1 MRYLFCF
8 ILLTNLFSSSAV
20 SAQSDALFKIICS
33 ELEQM
38 ERYWNAKQKL
48 PPFVVRID
56 TVKEEEW
63 MEFADGTGK
72 RIKGKTGDP
81 ELRKVA
87 YAVPL
92 PIFPLGDTVCI
103 TDTTGSLFAKGITL
117 NGHYFYVRKCLTRA
131 CKNEHAAA
139 GSMFVQ
145 SQRDAGDNRYVLFS
159 FADRGELFYCQFKL
173 VNGKPEF
180 HQSKVVPREKM
191 PHLE

>member
-1 MRYLFCF
+1 MKRP
-8 ILLTNLFSSSAV
+8 ILLFLLAMLSGIIMQ
-20 SAQSDALFKIICS
+20 AQSDALFKVICS

-38 ERYWNAKQKL
+38 ERYWNARQKL
-48 PPFVVRID
+48 PAFTVRID
-56 TVKEEEW
+56 TAKNEEW

-87 YAVPL
+87 FAQPL
-92 PIFPLGDTVCI
+92 PVFPLGDTVCI
-103 TDTTGSLFAKGITL
+103 TDTIGALFAKGIQQ

-131 CKNEHAAA
+131 CKNALAAE

-145 SQRDAGDNRYVLFS
+145 SLRDVGDNRYVFFS
-159 FADRGELFYCQFKL
+159 FAGTGELFYCQFKI

-180 HQSKVVPREKM
+180 HQSKKVPREKM